1 MSIQVPVVYHEVD
14 SFFHRRDSRIKMALF
29 GMMAAFIFLA
39 PTWQWVLGL
48 TVLGI
53 AMAFIAKLSPRW
65 AVVLFLLQV
74 PNILALLIG
83 PTLFQALAGDF
94 SFSEDLQTGL
104 KLSLTWAGALF
115 VSISLASTMDVD
127 EITDGMRG
135 LKLPEMFCFLVGYV
149 FVLFYISIS
158 DILRVADAMRIKG
171 VQLETKNP
179 FRFVAGL
186 PRLLVP
192 AIFVIVR
199 RAGTMMAVLQMRGF
213 SFTSRSK
220 KVEFDPIDAMDIL
233 VLAIGLL
240 VVAAAAAARFDLF
253 TIPLLT
259 S

>member
-1 MSIQVPVVYHEVD
+1 MFIQVPVVYHETD
-14 SFFHRRDSRIKMALF
+14 SFFHRRDPRIKMSLLV
-29 GMMAAFIFLA
+29 MMIAFIFLA
-39 PTWQWVLGL
+39 PTWQWMLGL
-48 TVLGI
+48 TFVGI
-53 AMAFIAKLSPRW
+53 AMAVVARLQPRW
-65 AVVLFLLQV
+65 AIVLFLLQV
-74 PNILALLIG
+74 PNILAFLIG
-83 PTLFQALAGDF
+83 PTLFQAFAGDF
-94 SFSEDLQTGL
+94 SFNEDLRTGL

-135 LKLPEMFCFLVGYV
+135 LKLPEIFCFLVGYI

-171 VQLETKNP
+171 VDLETKNP

-199 RAGTMMAVLQMRGF
+199 RASTMMSVLQMRGF

-220 KVEFDPIDAMDIL
+220 KVEFDPIDTLDL
-233 VLAIGLL
+233 VVLAIGLL
-240 VVAAAAAARFDLF
+240 IVAAAGAARLGLI
-253 TIPLLT
+253 TVPLLY
-259 S
+259 